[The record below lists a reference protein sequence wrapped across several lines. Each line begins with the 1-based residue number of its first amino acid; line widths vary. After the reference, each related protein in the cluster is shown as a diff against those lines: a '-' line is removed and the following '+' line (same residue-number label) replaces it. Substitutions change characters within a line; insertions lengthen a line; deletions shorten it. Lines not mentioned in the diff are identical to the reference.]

1 MGGSSPSYEV
11 VGPAW
16 DDVSQDY
23 LDSIVGDLDNWTPS
37 MPNRPSGDGVY
48 DSIEDTIGQIGGIQG
63 AYQDFLG
70 GAGTDWMTDRAQ
82 GYIDQDYV
90 NMLTDANQNMLQG
103 ALYDIDSASMQ
114 TGNIAGSRTGIAQGI
129 AAGEASANL
138 NAQLTQYQNQALDRA
153 QSDFYGGMQGFQ
165 NQIGATVDSYQ
176 LMRELQQGDAS
187 SEWMGD
193 FVSSNPDIIKALL
206 YGYVGNALPQ
216 GSVVQS

>member
-16 DDVSQDY
+16 DDVGQDY
-23 LDSIVGDLDNWTPS
+23 LDSIVGDLDQWTPS

-48 DSIEDTIGQIGGIQG
+48 GSIGDALGQIEGVQGG
-63 AYQDFLG
+63 YQDFLG
-70 GAGTDWMTDRAQ
+70 SAGTDWMTDRAQ
-82 GYIDQDYV
+82 SYIDPNYV
-90 NMLTDANQNMLQG
+90 NMLTDANTQMLQES
-103 ALYDIDSASMQ
+103 LYGIDQ
-114 TGNIAGSRTGIAQGI
+114 TGIAEGNIQGSRAGIAQGI
-129 AAGEASANL
+129 ASGEASANL

-153 QSDFYGGMQGFQ
+153 QSDSHSGMQGFQ
-165 NQIGATVDSYQ
+165 NQIGAAVDYQQ

-187 SEWMGD
+187 AEWMGD
-193 FVSSNPDIIKALL
+193 FIGSNPDIVKALL